1 MVLIT
6 GAGQANIDA
15 ATSNAPGVTASL
27 RSVVDDSRQSI
38 SNTLGEFSLA
48 AGDIRDASKRGQGLV
63 QSNEDEI
70 SATASNLAVSAAR
83 LNAILEDIQEGKG
96 TAGKLHTDPTLH
108 DEIVKLV
115 QNWRRFGIRY
125 KDKTARPVAEE
136 PKAGKSQVPARPP
149 DRSQ

>member
-1 MVLIT
+1 VVLIT

-38 SNTLGEFSLA
+38 SNTLGEFSIA
-48 AGDIRDASKRGQGLV
+48 AGDIRDVSKRVQGLV

-70 SATASNLAVSAAR
+70 SATASAAR
-83 LNAILEDIQEGKG
+83 LNAILEDVQKGQG
-96 TAGKLHTDPTLH
+96 TAGKLFTDPTLH

-115 QNWRRFGIRY
+115 QNWRRFGILY

-136 PKAGKSQVPARPP
+136 PKAGKSPVPARPS
-149 DRSQ
+149 SQ